1 MKARNGQSSNH
12 RIDVNR
18 LLSGMKL
25 EAVVRALKR
34 SGARLP
40 SETLAPLVA
49 SYENRS
55 RELRAAG
62 NIGESRRLA
71 RRAAALNGL
80 LSHGPVPA
88 RMVAE
93 VELPEGYDGKILLMV
108 LKGGGLDNT
117 VCLRS
122 GDDWHRE
129 ILRNTRAEMKDLG
142 FMHTRVEPLGG
153 AYARFTPDG
162 GIVIWGT
169 SDEYGCCD
177 KDQAARMIARAYPGK
192 PIQID
197 D

>member
-1 MKARNGQSSNH
+1 
-12 RIDVNR
+12 
-18 LLSGMKL
+18 MKL
-25 EAVVRALKR
+25 EAVVRVLKR
-34 SGARLP
+34 SGARL
-40 SETLAPLVA
+40 SAETLAPLVA

-80 LSHGPVPA
+80 LAHGPLPA

-93 VELPEGYDGKILLMV
+93 VELPDGYNGKILLVV
-108 LKGGGLDNT
+108 LNGGGLDNT

-129 ILRNTRAEMKDLG
+129 ILRNTRAELKDLG
-142 FMHTRVEPLGG
+142 FIHTRVDPLGG
-153 AYARFTPDG
+153 AFTRFDPDG

-177 KDQAARMIARAYPGK
+177 KQAAARMIARTHPDSLVR
-192 PIQID
+192 IEE
-197 D
+197 